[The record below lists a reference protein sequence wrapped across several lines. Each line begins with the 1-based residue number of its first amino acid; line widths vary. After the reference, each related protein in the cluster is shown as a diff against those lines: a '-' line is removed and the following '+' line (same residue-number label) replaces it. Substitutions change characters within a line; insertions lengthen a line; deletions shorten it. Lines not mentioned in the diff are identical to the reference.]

1 MIMGNTVYNANGIV
15 LSLYLL
21 KRCMPESDDS
31 LMPTFEMPF
40 TLPESYCI
48 TQHSTE
54 PLLL

>member
-1 MIMGNTVYNANGIV
+1 MIMGNTVYNTNGIV